1 MWSRLVLA
9 LLTTQIIFLAGCSS
23 LKYPNVHKLTILQ
36 GNILNQDMIDQ
47 LRPGLS
53 RSQVRY
59 ILGTPLIANTFDQSR
74 WDYYYSVKRPGRD
87 ELRERISVYF
97 ADDKLSYFTGDYLP
111 SSVAAAME
119 NAEVTDPANLSATSS
134 SPQAFS
140 VEPSADVEPSASVQP
155 SANAEPSASIK
166 PPITDDGQSDP
177 VEAPIPEAPFE
188 DE

>member
-1 MWSRLVLA
+1 MLSRLVLA
-9 LLTTQIIFLAGCSS
+9 LLATQIIFLAGCSS

-87 ELRERISVYF
+87 ELRERISIYF

-119 NAEVTDPANLSATSS
+119 KSETVDLENQSATSS
-134 SPQAFS
+134 SLEAFS
-140 VEPSADVEPSASVQP
+140 VEPSTDIQPLAIVEPSATSI
-155 SANAEPSASIK
+155 EP
-166 PPITDDGQSDP
+166 PTTDDGQSDP